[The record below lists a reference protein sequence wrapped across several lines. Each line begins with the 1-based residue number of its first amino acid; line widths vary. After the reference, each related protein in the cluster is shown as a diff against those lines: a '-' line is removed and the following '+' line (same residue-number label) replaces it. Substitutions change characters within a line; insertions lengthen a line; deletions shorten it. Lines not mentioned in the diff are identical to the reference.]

1 MVVAGRLPHDRP
13 MNETTPEATASG
25 AGSLTRPHAGR
36 MVAGV
41 AGGIAEHL
49 DLDVTLVRIV
59 LVVLAVFGGL
69 AIPLYIA
76 AWLLIPDEGAETS
89 LAEDLIDQF
98 RSR

>member
-1 MVVAGRLPHDRP
+1 MVVTSGLPHDRR
-13 MNETTPEATASG
+13 MEDTTPQATASG
-25 AGSLTRPHAGR
+25 TGSLTRPHAGR

-41 AGGIAEHL
+41 AAGIAEYL

-59 LVVLAVFGGL
+59 LVVLALFGGL
-69 AIPLYIA
+69 AIPLYVA

-89 LAEDLIDQF
+89 MAEDLIDQF